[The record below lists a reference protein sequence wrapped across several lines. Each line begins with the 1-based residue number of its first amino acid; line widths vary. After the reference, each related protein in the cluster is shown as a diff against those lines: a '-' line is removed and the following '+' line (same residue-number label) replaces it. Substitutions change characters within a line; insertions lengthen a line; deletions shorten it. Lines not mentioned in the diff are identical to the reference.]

1 MFKKSFTLLFLVVAF
16 AGYSQQMKMT
26 KIEPIMITARVV
38 GVLEGNSNLAVLYI
52 TKVDTSNTIKLETN
66 TEILARFHFGTKATK
81 GDPELMGVKS
91 GDLISAEIAGKID
104 KNSAQ
109 MDYTVLRYDVLEVIT
124 IEKTSTEV
132 SESPRK

>member
-52 TKVDTSNTIKLETN
+52 TKVDTSNTIKLEAN